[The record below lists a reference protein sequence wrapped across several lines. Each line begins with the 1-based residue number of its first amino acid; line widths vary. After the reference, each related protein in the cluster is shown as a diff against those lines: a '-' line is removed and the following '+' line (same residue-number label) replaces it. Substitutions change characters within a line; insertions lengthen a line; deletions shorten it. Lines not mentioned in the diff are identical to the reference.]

1 MRPSPVLDIDF
12 VRRQFP
18 TLSDEWTLF
27 DNAGGS
33 VPLAAVIDSVRDFMT
48 RHPVQLGASYALSE
62 EATARVRAGHEAM
75 AELIHADA
83 DEIVLGPST
92 TANLRLLAE
101 ALRPQ
106 WRAGDE
112 VVVTN
117 LDHEANVGCWRRLE
131 STGIAVREWRARP
144 DSAALELADLEALV
158 GERTRLVA
166 FSHCSNIVGGLNDV
180 AAIARRVHEAGGLVC
195 VDGVAFAPH
204 RRVDVKA
211 LGVDFYALSLYKTY
225 GPHLALLYGQRR
237 HLLAARSQNHFFI
250 DETSLPA
257 KLEPGSSNHELTAS
271 LPAILAYFEA
281 LDAHHFPGAGGERAK
296 RLTRVAALLRQHE
309 ERLAGRLIEFLES
322 KKNIRII
329 GPVTADGRVRV
340 PTISFVV
347 DGRDASEI
355 PPLLDPQRIA
365 VRFGHFYAY
374 RLIRDLGLRER
385 NGVVR
390 VSMVHYN
397 TAAEVERLIRALD
410 TIL

>member
-1 MRPSPVLDIDF
+1 MKPSPVLAVDF

-18 TLSDEWTLF
+18 TLNDEWALF

-33 VPLAAVIDSVRDFMT
+33 VPLAAVIDAVRDYMT

-62 EATARVRAGHEAM
+62 EATERVRAGHEAM

-83 DEIVLGPST
+83 DEVVLGPST
-92 TANLRLLAE
+92 TANLRLLTE
-101 ALRPQ
+101 ALRPH

-131 STGIAVREWRARP
+131 AAGIVLREWRVDP
-144 DSAALELADLEALV
+144 DTAALELADLEALLN
-158 GERTRLVA
+158 ERTRLVA

-180 AAIARRVHEAGGLVC
+180 AAIARRVHEAGALVC

-204 RRVDVKA
+204 RQVDVKA

-237 HLLAARSQNHFFI
+237 HLAAARNQNHFFL
-250 DETSLPA
+250 DQTNLPA
-257 KLEPGSSNHELTAS
+257 KLEPGNPSYELAAS
-271 LPAILAYFEA
+271 LPAILAYFDA
-281 LDAHHFPGAGGERAK
+281 LDEHHFPGAGGERGE
-296 RLTRVAALLRQHE
+296 RLARVSALVREHE
-309 ERLAGRLIEFLES
+309 ERLAGRLLDFLES
-322 KKNIRII
+322 KQSVRII
-329 GPVTADGRVRV
+329 GPASADGRVRV

-355 PPLLDPQRIA
+355 PPRLDPQRIA

-374 RLIRDLGLRER
+374 RLMRDLDLLER

-397 TAAEVERLIRALD
+397 TTAEVERLIRALD
-410 TIL
+410 AVL

>member
-1 MRPSPVLDIDF
+1 MRSFPVLDLDF

-18 TLSDEWTLF
+18 TLNDEWALF

-33 VPLAAVIDSVRDFMT
+33 VPLATVIAAVGDFMT

-62 EATARVRAGHEAM
+62 EATERVRAGHQAM
-75 AELIHADA
+75 AELIRADA
-83 DEIVLGPST
+83 DEVVLGPST
-92 TANLRLLAE
+92 TANLRILAQ

-106 WRAGDE
+106 WREGDE

-131 STGIAVREWRARP
+131 STGIVIREWRVDP
-144 DSAALELADLEALV
+144 ETAALERAALDTV
-158 GERTRLVA
+158 LNERTRLVA

-180 AAIARRVHEAGGLVC
+180 AAITRRVHEAGALVC

-204 RRVDVKA
+204 RQVDVKA

-237 HLLAARSQNHFFI
+237 HLVAARSQNHFFI
-250 DETSLPA
+250 DEASLPA
-257 KLEPGSSNHELTAS
+257 KLEPGNPNHELTAS
-271 LPAILAYFEA
+271 LPAILAYFDA
-281 LDAHHFPGAGGERAK
+281 LDEHHFPGAGGERAE
-296 RLTRVAALLRQHE
+296 RLARVSALVREHE
-309 ERLAGRLIEFLES
+309 ERLAGRLLDFLDS
-322 KKNIRII
+322 KPNVRII

-355 PPLLDPQRIA
+355 PPQLDPQRIA

-374 RLIRDLGLRER
+374 RLIRDLGLLDRG
-385 NGVVR
+385 GVVR

-397 TAAEVERLIRALD
+397 HAAEVERLIRALD
-410 TIL
+410 AVL